1 MIRPAKQLA
10 PWRLVP
16 FGIFL
21 VHSAVAGDGV
31 LGYGGPAKPVVPGE
45 STAYADKQA
54 SFWRSV
60 GNLPDLWDGTWQ
72 GVSDMY
78 DSFAGAQYT
87 PAMQQY
93 IAQYKPPDDST
104 FANCK
109 PPGMPFVMNIVAM
122 PMKFFP
128 APNMIA
134 LYLEDFGQTRFIH
147 MDGRQHSVH
156 LNPTYLG
163 ESIGH
168 WEGDTLVVDT
178 TGLVDDSL
186 YQVGMKA
193 ITHPAGLLT
202 QPSAPIFAPHGPHV
216 RFVERMRMTDF
227 NTLTIQTTVYDEAVF
242 AKPFSFN
249 PRIYHRYTA
258 VKNEPQEW
266 VCSENHDQLDE
277 NGNLRYDVPGK

>member
-10 PWRLVP
+10 TWCLVP
-16 FGIFL
+16 LGIFL
-21 VHSAVAGDGV
+21 AQSAVAGDGV
-31 LGYGGPAKPVVPGE
+31 LGYGGPAKPALPGQ
-45 STAYADKQA
+45 STADADKQA
-54 SFWRSV
+54 RFWRGV

-72 GVSDMY
+72 GISDIY
-78 DSFAGAQYT
+78 DSFDGAQYT
-87 PAMQQY
+87 PAAQQY
-93 IAQYKPPDDST
+93 IAQYKPPEDST

-128 APNMIA
+128 AQNMIA

-147 MDGRQHSVH
+147 MDGREHSVH
-156 LNPTYLG
+156 VNPTYLG

-178 TGLVDDSL
+178 TGLVDETL
-186 YQVGMKA
+186 YQIGMKA
-193 ITHPAGLLT
+193 ITRPAGLLT
-202 QPSAPIFAPHGPHV
+202 QPSAPVFAPHGPHL

-227 NTLTIQTTVYDEAVF
+227 NTLTIQTTVYDDAVF
-242 AKPFSFN
+242 AKPFTLN
-249 PRIYHRYTA
+249 ARIYHRYMA

-277 NGNLRYDVPGK
+277 NGKLLYDVPKN